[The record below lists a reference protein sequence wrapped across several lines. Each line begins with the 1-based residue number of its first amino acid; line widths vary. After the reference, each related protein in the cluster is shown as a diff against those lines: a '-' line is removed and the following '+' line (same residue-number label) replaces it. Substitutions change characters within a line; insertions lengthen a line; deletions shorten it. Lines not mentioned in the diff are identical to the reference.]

1 MSDYSFIKE
10 FQNIKLSEIC
20 KEKGINLSNVINGT
34 TTEENFKRVKK
45 ELLRKLL
52 MLMIEDMQESLLLVG
67 LYNEILETK
76 EQEIKSLKEML

>member
-10 FQNIKLSEIC
+10 FQNIKISEIC
-20 KEKGINLSNVINGT
+20 KDKGINLSNLINGT

-45 ELLRKLL
+45 ELIRKLL

-67 LYNEILETK
+67 LYNELLEK
-76 EQEIKSLKEML
+76 QENEIKSLKEML